1 MDGLSLQVTGQWK
14 IWLLVRVNVRGVS
27 TRAMQRCW
35 KQGLRCPAA
44 LPSPVYPARNC
55 VVCSGGHAKSPGD
68 LLMNPGI
75 VETHQSVSVLHW
87 SLWNQ
92 KNNCAKWKQQ
102 KMDIK

>member
-1 MDGLSLQVTGQWK
+1 MEN
-14 IWLLVRVNVRGVS
+14 LVVSKSKCKRCIHPEQCRGAGS
-27 TRAMQRCW
+27 
-35 KQGLRCPAA
+35 KGLRCPAA

-55 VVCSGGHAKSPGD
+55 VVCSGGHAKSPGG

-75 VETHQSVSVLHW
+75 VETHQSVSLFHW